1 MLEGPRGPRVQES
14 GPYELFQSQ
23 QAKHSS
29 RTKPHPEEKMLV
41 VSSKLNKTRKRQ
53 IKGDVQT
60 KGGKRKKKKY
70 TENKIKEGEGSRE
83 EELRT

>member
-14 GPYELFQSQ
+14 RPYELFQIQ
-23 QAKHSS
+23 QAKD
-29 RTKPHPEEKMLV
+29 KAHPEEKMLG

-53 IKGDVQT
+53 RKDDV
-60 KGGKRKKKKY
+60 KIESGKIKRKKN
-70 TENKIKEGEGSRE
+70 TENKIKDGKGSRE